1 MGEQCDTY
9 RSAVLHHRV
18 LHLVT
23 LGNTAREEAALA
35 NVIVEM
41 LQASIPAQIKGG
53 GGGGGGSRGR
63 ESIQWEKFTAVFC
76 HRQPAVKILPGLR
89 DSS

>member
-1 MGEQCDTY
+1 MAHFPEGKGNLGRQQYHTY

-23 LGNTAREEAALA
+23 LGNAAGEEAALA

-41 LQASIPAQIKGG
+41 LQASIPAQIKGRG
-53 GGGGGGSRGR
+53 GG
-63 ESIQWEKFTAVFC
+63 ESIKGEKFMAVFC
-76 HRQPAVKILPGLR
+76 HRQPAVKILPGL
-89 DSS
+89 